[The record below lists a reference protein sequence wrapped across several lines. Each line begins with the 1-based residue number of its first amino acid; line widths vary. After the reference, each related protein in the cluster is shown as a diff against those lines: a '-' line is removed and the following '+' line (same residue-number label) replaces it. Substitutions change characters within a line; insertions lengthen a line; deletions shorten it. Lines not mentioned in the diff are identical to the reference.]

1 MVARSV
7 SLDPSYDL
15 SSVIKPPSRY
25 ISKKTRSKN
34 VRFETKNKKYISN
47 NFSSLL
53 STFFPL
59 RRKNAREENFFRVET
74 IDCSESEGETF
85 PERERE
91 REREK
96 RKITSSEGERLAT
109 VKKEIRV
116 ATRKIFLFFEATLVE

>member
-74 IDCSESEGETF
+74 FDCSESEGETF
-85 PERERE
+85 PE

-116 ATRKIFLFFEATLVE
+116 ATRKIFLFFEVTSVE

>member
-1 MVARSV
+1 MREKKI
-7 SLDPSYDL
+7 
-15 SSVIKPPSRY
+15 SSE
-25 ISKKTRSKN
+25 
-34 VRFETKNKKYISN
+34 F
-47 NFSSLL
+47 
-53 STFFPL
+53 
-59 RRKNAREENFFRVET
+59 
-74 IDCSESEGETF
+74 DCSESEGETF